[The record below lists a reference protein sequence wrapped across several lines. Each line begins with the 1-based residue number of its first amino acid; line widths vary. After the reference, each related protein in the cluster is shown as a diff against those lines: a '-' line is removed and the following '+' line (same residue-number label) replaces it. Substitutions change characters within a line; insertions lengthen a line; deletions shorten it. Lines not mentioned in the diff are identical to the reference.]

1 MGGLQAHPRQ
11 AALPLA
17 NMFPDFDNPTGAL
30 LGVMTAAFSIGAVIA
45 VPFVPFV
52 NDRFGRKACVV
63 LGSAIISVGA
73 ILQTAAVDSA
83 YPCSR
88 LYGYEC

>member
-1 MGGLQAHPRQ
+1 
-11 AALPLA
+11 
-17 NMFPDFDNPTGAL
+17 MFPDFGSPTGAL

-63 LGSAIISVGA
+63 IGSVIISIGA

-83 YPCSR
+83 YLRSKLQGSLR
-88 LYGYEC
+88 